1 VASSIIMFALDKTDK
16 NILKLAQGDLPV
28 CEEPFAL
35 WADELG
41 ISQEELIGRLKRMK
55 EDGIIRDFKAILRH
69 VEAGVSA
76 NAMVTWAVEES
87 RVDEAGEMLAGF
99 DAITHCYERPDF
111 GRFNMFTMIHART
124 KEDLLKMIKEISE
137 KTGLSDY
144 QIHWSKRE
152 FKKTSMQ
159 YF

>member
-1 VASSIIMFALDKTDK
+1 MASLLIMTTLDKTDK

-28 CEEPFAL
+28 CEEPFGV

-55 EDGIIRDFKAILRH
+55 ETGIIRDFKAILRH
-69 VEAGVSA
+69 VIAGFSA
-76 NAMVTWAVEES
+76 NAIVTWAVEEA
-87 RVDEAGEMLAGF
+87 RVEEAGKMLAGF
-99 DAITHCYERPDF
+99 DTITHCYERPDF
-111 GRFNMFTMIHART
+111 GRYNIFTMIHDRT
-124 KEDLLKMIKEISE
+124 KEDLLNMIKDISV

-144 QIHWSKRE
+144 QIYWSKRE
-152 FKKTSMQ
+152 FKKTSMV

>member
-1 VASSIIMFALDKTDK
+1 MLEETDK
-16 NILKLAQGDLPV
+16 KILKLAQGDLPII
-28 CEEPFAL
+28 ERPFTV

-41 ISQEELIGRLKRMK
+41 ISEAELIERLKSLNRK
-55 EDGIIRDFKAILRH
+55 GIIRDFKAILRH
-69 VEAGVSA
+69 GKAGIAA

-87 RVDEAGEMLAGF
+87 TVENAGRKLAEF

-111 GRFNMFTMIHART
+111 GKYNVFTMIHAKTRNA
-124 KEDLLKMIKEISE
+124 LLETIKEIAQ

-144 QIHWSKRE
+144 KIYFSISE
-152 FKKTSMQ
+152 LKKTSMQ

>member
-1 VASSIIMFALDKTDK
+1 MASSIIMLTLDRTDK
-16 NILKLAQGDLPV
+16 KILKLAQGDLPV
-28 CEEPFAL
+28 CEEPFVL
-35 WADELG
+35 WAEEVGILQDEL
-41 ISQEELIGRLKRMK
+41 IDRLKKMK
-55 EDGIIRDFKAILRH
+55 DAGIIRDFKAILRH

-87 RVDEAGEMLAGF
+87 KVDEAGEMLAGF
-99 DAITHCYERPDF
+99 EAITHCYERPDF

-124 KEDLLKMIKEISE
+124 KEDLLKKIKEISE